1 MDGKIKIA
9 VLEEQLKGLR
19 SQQKAHSD
27 EMRHAISDLRS
38 DMQDVLAM
46 MNKGRGALWGFSLLG
61 GVLGAG
67 AIKFMGRFVG

>member
-1 MDGKIKIA
+1 
-9 VLEEQLKGLR
+9 
-19 SQQKAHSD
+19 
-27 EMRHAISDLRS
+27 
-38 DMQDVLAM
+38 MQDVLAM